1 MPYTRS
7 DIQKLVAH
15 PVAHITDTYVAIETQ
30 YIFTLFYEQY
40 EMFNSQKKKKN
51 ARKVCFFHC
60 RRNLLIRQCFI
71 LYALVA

>member
-40 EMFNSQKKKKN
+40 EMFNSQKKKKCEKGLFLPLSSEPIN
-51 ARKVCFFHC
+51 
-60 RRNLLIRQCFI
+60 
-71 LYALVA
+71 